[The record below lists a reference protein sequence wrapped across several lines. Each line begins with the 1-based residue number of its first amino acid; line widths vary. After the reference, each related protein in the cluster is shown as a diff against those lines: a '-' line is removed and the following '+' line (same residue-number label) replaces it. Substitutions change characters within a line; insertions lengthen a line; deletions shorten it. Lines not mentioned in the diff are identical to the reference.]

1 MFVRFKQYELI
12 YIFFFEHK
20 QPLNL
25 YHAADLFHKA
35 KTAGK
40 NLLLVDA
47 GIGVSGIVVLNPST
61 KKSYP
66 VERFTFELKKLDSE
80 KLYLLHVLRQGRM
93 RGYQMSTILKNIV
106 SFTTTGFSL
115 FLIRLLLFISVLFV

>member
-1 MFVRFKQYELI
+1 M
-12 YIFFFEHK
+12 
-20 QPLNL
+20 NL
-25 YHAADLFHKA
+25 YRAADLFHKA
-35 KTAGK
+35 KTVGQ

-47 GIGVSGIVVLNPST
+47 GTGVSGIVVLNQST

-66 VERFTFELKKLDSE
+66 VERFTFELKKLDSK
-80 KLYLLHVLRQGRM
+80 KLDLLHVLRQGRM
-93 RGYQMSTILKNIV
+93 KGYQMSTILKNIV